1 MSANE
6 IAAVNEAVD
15 ALAKAMV
22 AGDRAKMTALT
33 SSHLSYGHSAGLIET
48 QAQFVENIAGGNNV
62 FKRIDQSDKSVVIA
76 NATTAIAR
84 QTFDAEAVNAGKTM
98 TPHLGVLQV
107 WTKDG
112 GAWKLLARQAFK
124 L

>member
-1 MSANE
+1 MSATD
-6 IAAVNEAVD
+6 ITAINEAVA
-15 ALAKAMV
+15 ALVKAMV

-33 SSHLSYGHSAGLIET
+33 APQLSYGHSAGLIET

-62 FKRIDQSDKSVVIA
+62 FKKIDISDTSVVMA
-76 NATTAIAR
+76 GNNAIAR
-84 QTFDAEAVNAGKTM
+84 HTFDAEAVNAGQTM
-98 TPHLGVLQV
+98 KPHLGVLQV
-107 WTKDG
+107 WAKDG